1 MLHIDREKFQLFST
15 GKIFKS
21 REYTAYLEA
30 ESAVDHA
37 YRENNRLI
45 QNASQLCEQL
55 VQDTNTQVA
64 TFVGQANENVA
75 TLLAQA
81 NDNAKKI
88 IDQANEKSTKI
99 LAEAQEKRTEIFEEA
114 KKYYANEAKRGYDD
128 GYATGKSEMAQ
139 QLVEIAAKNSENINQ
154 LESSIVGLV
163 LKALKRI
170 LGEVSKETLIVDLVR
185 QALKLVK
192 NQQEAILK
200 VSPADAQAVRDH
212 MEQIMADGI
221 VDYLE
226 VTADSRLKPG
236 TCILET
242 DIGVVDASLDVQ
254 LQAITDAFQKI
265 QGNKK
270 ITDEDAEPSDE
281 QSETS
286 DSQGEVADP
295 VTAEE
300 DNPAEDVAQAAAT
313 ESQEGAADE

>member
-75 TLLAQA
+75 ALLAQA
-81 NDNAKKI
+81 NNNAKII
-88 IDQANEKSTKI
+88 IDQANEKSEKI
-99 LAEAQEKRTEIFEEA
+99 LAEAQEKRAEIFEEA
-114 KKYYANEAKRGYDD
+114 KKYYANEAERGYDD

-170 LGEVSKETLIVDLVR
+170 LGDISKETLIVDLVR
-185 QALKLVK
+185 QALKSVK

-200 VSPADAQAVRDH
+200 VSPADAQAVREH
-212 MEQIMADGI
+212 MDQIMADGI

-270 ITDEDAEPSDE
+270 IEDVELTDDQAEA
-281 QSETS
+281 S
-286 DSQGEVADP
+286 DSQGDVEDP

-300 DNPAEDVAQAAAT
+300 DDSAEAPEDVAQTTT
-313 ESQEGAADE
+313 EEGAADE